1 MDTHPDDDINLEDYI
16 APDFDLTP
24 QETTPPPSHF
34 HRYEGATLGAL
45 TKIKT
50 FDDRIPRGVGAAYLI
65 ATKAQVIGMS
75 GLTDAQWTAKF
86 GTATEIPAPTEVPEP
101 ELPAT
106 PSADERATYTVEMKA
121 FQAARPRTE
130 RYHTIKEG
138 IKRHIAKVYPQE
150 AKRLMNEY
158 GIFPPHLTIREL
170 WANVKSTVVTEHKIE
185 EEATEIMYEIQN
197 LKMTHEDGGAG
208 YFNTMN
214 DKRAALQYINCP
226 ITYQQLTTYAKN
238 AMRNMPAFEPN
249 TVAHMLNN
257 LANTERDYLA
267 GLADDAAR
275 NTANVART
283 KFERF
288 AQNVAKELA
297 TSTLAS
303 AKPGTASNKPDA
315 SRTTTYATDSPNTDT
330 TRQTPTVSS
339 NTKHETSP
347 SPSLSTTSAS
357 STDARRTS
365 NTSWRHFVKTTRS
378 PSTPTPHSTSEST
391 SIGTTPNAHFAAPSQ
406 VMSRK
411 PSKNSSTNYQN
422 SCATPPPKRH
432 NAYTASACSS
442 HTSTSPTNS
451 PTKK

>member
-1 MDTHPDDDINLEDYI
+1 MSSGTPAPIDPQQQTQVVTPAQDTPRGRRYTAQGRGPGLFTKEHLPPTRRPRRREIDYDSDTMDTHPDDDINLEDYI

-24 QETTPPPSHF
+24 QETTPPPSHS

-208 YFNTMN
+208 YSNTMN
-214 DKRAALQYINCP
+214 DKRAALQYINC
-226 ITYQQLTTYAKN
+226 
-238 AMRNMPAFEPN
+238 
-249 TVAHMLNN
+249 
-257 LANTERDYLA
+257 
-267 GLADDAAR
+267 
-275 NTANVART
+275 
-283 KFERF
+283 
-288 AQNVAKELA
+288 
-297 TSTLAS
+297 TS
-303 AKPGTASNKPDA
+303 
-315 SRTTTYATDSPNTDT
+315 
-330 TRQTPTVSS
+330 
-339 NTKHETSP
+339 
-347 SPSLSTTSAS
+347 
-357 STDARRTS
+357 
-365 NTSWRHFVKTTRS
+365 
-378 PSTPTPHSTSEST
+378 
-391 SIGTTPNAHFAAPSQ
+391 
-406 VMSRK
+406 
-411 PSKNSSTNYQN
+411 
-422 SCATPPPKRH
+422 
-432 NAYTASACSS
+432 
-442 HTSTSPTNS
+442 
-451 PTKK
+451 